1 MINHVD
7 PLGTFSKYTLT
18 DSTHTIH
25 LTVVYADNRKDK
37 VLWSEVVVCPLDE
50 KVTTTALRKF
60 HEQYPN
66 VQVDFKEWVVPHDGN
81 KSPLTLD
88 DFR

>member
-7 PLGTFSKYTLT
+7 PTLGIFSDHTIT
-18 DSTHTIH
+18 DGTHTIR
-25 LTVVYADNRKDK
+25 LKVVRNSDGD
-37 VLWSEVVVCPLDE
+37 VLWSEVVECPLDE

-81 KSPLTLD
+81 KAPLTLD